1 LPLVVIGNSLE
12 PDLLTVRS
20 MDSDYVQNDY
30 FKVSGVDTKHEH
42 CIGNSCDNL
51 VAMEHTQVP
60 MVPVSSTNRRPTD
73 SNATTAMTAPEALRQ
88 SRFIQKPFRSEPE
101 EGAPQDRVG
110 VRATSD
116 AVPKAVSQDQ
126 TSPSHGAAALQS
138 DYYQEIRR
146 RSLEGRAPVPFSNHS
161 AYTMEE
167 STGGEDFNVAL
178 Y

>member
-1 LPLVVIGNSLE
+1 
-12 PDLLTVRS
+12 
-20 MDSDYVQNDY
+20 MDSDYVQNNY
-30 FKVSGVDTKHEH
+30 FKVSGVDRKYEH

-51 VAMEHTQVP
+51 VAMEHNTLGVP
-60 MVPVSSTNRRPTD
+60 LKRDTND
-73 SNATTAMTAPEALRQ
+73 AATTVMPAPEALRQ

-101 EGAPQDRVG
+101 EGAPQDSCRVG
-110 VRATSD
+110 ALSPKATSD
-116 AVPKAVSQDQ
+116 AEVPKAVSQDQ
-126 TSPSHGAAALQS
+126 ISTSQGAAALQS

-146 RSLEGRAPVPFSNHS
+146 RSLEGRAPIPFSNHS